1 MTKTRLNAEKKNELG
16 TLLLSG
22 VTPTKAA
29 ESLEISLSHAVSLR
43 KKLVK
48 TGMVQPLRVRKKAK
62 NVRRNR
68 TSSTETMVKNQST
81 KKDFIEF
88 KVNGVD
94 FIVENPSRVVV
105 TDGLVDINY

>member
-1 MTKTRLNAEKKNELG
+1 MTKTRLTAEKKNQLG
-16 TLLLSG
+16 TLLLTG

-29 ESLEISLSHAVSLR
+29 ENLDISLSHAVNLR

-48 TGMVQPLRVRKKAK
+48 NGMVQPLRTRKKTK

-68 TSSTETMVKNQST
+68 TSSTETMVKNPSS